1 MLTLGTSQA
10 SLYGDASSSAKEFCE
25 MAPSSRN
32 GRAFPIASWSRGERS
47 LASRDVPCGHAS
59 LHYVASRIASMYCS
73 SVSLSITFVSTAI
86 SAEYLCTP
94 YVACRAS
101 PGFTTP
107 VSWTNVDLLCGPF
120 KG

>member
-1 MLTLGTSQA
+1 
-10 SLYGDASSSAKEFCE
+10 
-25 MAPSSRN
+25 
-32 GRAFPIASWSRGERS
+32 
-47 LASRDVPCGHAS
+47 
-59 LHYVASRIASMYCS
+59 MYCS